1 MVINYDTME
10 DILDDESIVNFSKPN
25 RKKTHPTG
33 LTKYDDPWYKNGYRN
48 DAISRNWAK
57 IKGILKKNIGKDFG
71 KVRNEII
78 QKCAHNDYDRY
89 LIKDYLQY
97 RVYNYTNVPN
107 YAYLR
112 DMFYIDKNGKLQYRA
127 KPEVEIKMKDNRY
140 ASFPTPEDDRIY
152 RYEFRKHF
160 LKPSRKLEIL
170 IEHVFY
176 ENFPNWFDYDIRSF
190 KEDEINIILNE
201 LLPLAPLIKSID
213 PVYYKYYKHF
223 HFNNQVDITEKEIDK
238 YFIKSY
244 LFTRYCVNPYTMVKK
259 NSQEYWKL
267 RKLFNKNR

>member
-10 DILDDESIVNFSKPN
+10 DILDNESMVNFSKPN

-33 LTKYDDPWYKNGYRN
+33 QTKYDDPWYKDRYRN

-57 IKGILKKNIGKDFG
+57 IKGLLKKNVGKDFG

-78 QKCAHNDYDRY
+78 QKCAHNDYDKY

-97 RVYNYTNVPN
+97 RVYNYTDVPN
-107 YAYLR
+107 YAYLH

-127 KPEVEIKMKDNRY
+127 KPEIEINIKDNKY
-140 ASFPTPEDDRIY
+140 ASFPTPEDERIY

-160 LKPSRKLEIL
+160 LKPSKLLEDS
-170 IEHVFY
+170 IEFVFSKK
-176 ENFPNWFDYDIRSF
+176 FHGWFDYHIRSF
-190 KEDEINIILNE
+190 KEDEINMIVNE
-201 LLPLAPLIKSID
+201 LLSLAPLMKSID

-223 HFNNQVDITEKEIDK
+223 HFNNRVDISEKEIDK